1 MDKDGTAAR
10 AGAGRAG
17 STAPIPVTTPAQA
30 SATTR
35 SGSVSVPA
43 AGTRPAPAGTAPA
56 STAPVAGL
64 LGVVGGAVVVPVRAG
79 PLVALPGPEGRPE
92 GLDGFPD
99 VEPPEV
105 GRDGVG
111 SVATGV
117 AP

>member
-1 MDKDGTAAR
+1 MAAAAPDPARVSPTGGRSAGSTVTPAPSPRTLVDR
-10 AGAGRAG
+10 AGADADGPDAA
-17 STAPIPVTTPAQA
+17 AP
-30 SATTR
+30 R
-35 SGSVSVPA
+35 G
-43 AGTRPAPAGTAPA
+43 GTDP
-56 STAPVAGL
+56 PVAGL
-64 LGVVGGAVVVPVRAG
+64 IGAVGGAVVVPVRAG
-79 PLVALPGPEGRPE
+79 PFVALPGPEGLPE